1 MKTVI
6 RLRDDSGR
14 IIGTVREEHLPSL
27 TELLV
32 RFSVALAVLGLVLL
46 CL

>member
-6 RLRDDSGR
+6 RLRDDSGQ
-14 IIGTVREEHLPSL
+14 IIGTVREEELLSP
-27 TELLV
+27 TQLLV
-32 RFSVALAVLGLVLL
+32 RFSVAMAVLGLMLV